1 MKKHPK
7 AYIIGICMMFPI
19 QNMFEF
25 NRTNIFKSI
34 QYLKNRINNK
44 YAQKMLDQ
52 IEKHIKTIDDITNV
66 CEDYPDDISQQLDQI
81 LKCILQSYAVLEVDH
96 KKIFFQRIHKF
107 IIQIPIVLLMV
118 G

>member
-1 MKKHPK
+1 
-7 AYIIGICMMFPI
+7 
-19 QNMFEF
+19 
-25 NRTNIFKSI
+25 
-34 QYLKNRINNK
+34 
-44 YAQKMLDQ
+44 
-52 IEKHIKTIDDITNV
+52 IDDITNV

-96 KKIFFQRIHKF
+96 KKFFFQRIHKF